1 MNNFLPASCPGP
13 MRRRSFLQAGVVGL
27 VAAGLARPGFAGPE
41 VEETKLP
48 DTSVIFL
55 WLSGGPPHLD
65 TYDMKPEAS
74 SEIRGEF
81 RPIKT
86 NVPGIDIC
94 ELFPQQAKIADKFS
108 IIRSI
113 SHDFADH
120 GGGHKRFMTGR
131 PPKEPAGFVND
142 YPAVGSMIAKMREQ
156 YSVGLPNYIAGVDG
170 GRQGIDTFSLGT
182 AYLGPAYSPFTI
194 GGDPADAKFQVQNIS
209 LDQQMESRLADR
221 QNLLKGFDKL
231 RNDVDRSGTMG
242 ALDRFQQKASELLL
256 SDKARTAFDL
266 TREDETTRKR
276 YGMHGWG
283 QRCLMARR
291 LVEAGSSFVM
301 MSLENP
307 YISGV
312 PHLQQGVY
320 NWDSHAVNCHI
331 WNDAR
336 VRFPLLDQAVA
347 ALIEDV
353 YARGLDKKVL
363 IVLTGEFGRSPR
375 IEQSVG
381 TQTGVMQPGRDHW
394 PRAQSILVSG
404 GGMKMGQVI
413 GSTNDKGEHPVD
425 RPMSPNDLWSTIMW
439 HLKINQNH
447 NLLDH
452 HGRPM
457 PLLSEG
463 EPIRELI

>member
-1 MNNFLPASCPGP
+1 MHDNFLPVCPGP
-13 MRRRSFLQAGVVGL
+13 IRRRTFLQAGVVGL
-27 VAAGLARPGFAGPE
+27 AAAGMARHGLAAAQPE
-41 VEETKLP
+41 EVKLP
-48 DTSVIFL
+48 ETSVIFL

-74 SEIRGEF
+74 SEIRGDF

-108 IIRSI
+108 LIRSI
-113 SHDFADH
+113 SHEFADH

-131 PPKEPAGFVND
+131 APKEPTGFVND

-182 AYLGPAYSPFTI
+182 AYLSPAYSPFTL
-194 GGDPADAKFQVQNIS
+194 GGDPADAKFQVQNIA
-209 LDQQMESRLADR
+209 LDQGMEARLADR

-231 RNDVDRSGTMG
+231 RNDVDRSGTMQ

-256 SDKARTAFDL
+256 SDTARTAFDL
-266 TREDETTRKR
+266 TREEKSTRDR

-312 PHLQQGVY
+312 SPLTQGCY

-331 WNDAR
+331 FDDAR
-336 VRFPLLDQAVA
+336 VRFPLLDQAISG
-347 ALIEDV
+347 LIEDV

-375 IEQSVG
+375 VEQSVG

-394 PRAQSILVSG
+394 PSAQSVLVSG
-404 GGMKMGQVI
+404 GGLKMGQVV
-413 GSTNDKGEHPVD
+413 GSTNAKGEHPVD
-425 RPMSPNDLWSTIMW
+425 RPLSPNDLWSTVMR
-439 HLKINQNH
+439 HLKINQNQ